1 MDRIAAVWPEYLL
14 FEPRLYEPGSHA
26 VIGHCGFPAELKKKK
41 GRLRIYLFIYRSRP
55 TFFFTGCR
63 FIEGF
68 NCFEFDPQSRRR
80 K

>member
-26 VIGHCGFPAELKKKK
+26 VIGHCGFPAELNKKRKT
-41 GRLRIYLFIYRSRP
+41 LHLFIYLP
-55 TFFFTGCR
+55 FTPYFFLSGCR

-68 NCFEFDPQSRRR
+68 NCFEFDHQSRRR